1 MATTRRFVGRPGSE
15 QETFMTS
22 FRFSTAENKNARRAW
37 HDFIDEKFGLSTV
50 NIGDEATFAG
60 EIRCASLG
68 FLTLTE
74 IRATRECSQRTRTQV
89 AKAKNESFVLVL
101 LRAGHLKVAQAG
113 RECALRPGM
122 FTLFD
127 CNAPYRFEH
136 AGPTDVLDVSIPGRV
151 VRSRLLQA
159 DDLVATAGAADAGL
173 GRVVADVVQS
183 LAREA
188 PGIAANAADAC
199 ATRVADLMAVLL
211 DGACGG
217 DLPIGES
224 AVRSA
229 IHRRCVAVIDNNLG
243 DPRLD
248 PARIAAAVGI
258 SVRYLHKIFHASG
271 EAVGDYMRRQRLARC
286 YDDLADRR
294 NRHVKIKEIAF
305 RRGFKN
311 PNHFSDA
318 FKEFHG
324 LSPSAVRSEVGRE
337 ASRAADPDK
346 LSGQKAASK
355 SA

>member
-1 MATTRRFVGRPGSE
+1 
-15 QETFMTS
+15 MTS
-22 FRFSTAENKNARRAW
+22 FRFNTAESKNAPRAW

-50 NIGDEATFAG
+50 NIGDAATFAG
-60 EIRCASLG
+60 EITCSSLG

-74 IRATRECSQRTRTQV
+74 IRATRECSERTKAQV
-89 AKAKNESFVLVL
+89 AKAKNESFVVVL
-101 LRAGHLKVAQAG
+101 LRAGHLKVTQAG

-127 CNAPYRFEH
+127 CNAPYTFEH
-136 AGPTDVLDVSIPGRV
+136 VGPTDVLDVSIPGRV

-159 DDLVATAGAADAGL
+159 DDLVARPGVADAGL

-188 PGIAANAADAC
+188 PSIAVNAADEC

-229 IHRRCVAVIDNNLG
+229 IYRRCVAFIDNNLG

-258 SVRYLHKIFHASG
+258 SVRYLHKIFQSSG
-271 EAVGDYMRRQRLARC
+271 EAVGDCVRRARLKRS

-294 NRHVKIKEIAF
+294 NRHIKIKEIAF
-305 RRGFKN
+305 RCGFKS

-318 FKEFHG
+318 FKHFHG
-324 LSPSAVRSEVGRE
+324 VSPNEVRSEVRSE
-337 ASRAADPDK
+337 ARRAADPEK
-346 LSGQKAASK
+346 FSSN